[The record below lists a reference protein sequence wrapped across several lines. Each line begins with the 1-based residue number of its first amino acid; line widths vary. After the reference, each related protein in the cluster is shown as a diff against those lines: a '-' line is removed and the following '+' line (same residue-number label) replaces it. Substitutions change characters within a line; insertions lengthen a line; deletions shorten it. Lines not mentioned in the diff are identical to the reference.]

1 MWPAGRMLPPTSLVQ
16 LLWISSNLTFLIFL
30 NIFFWCMLHLATCI
44 FSFFYNKPE
53 LDARIDPGMT
63 LAPFSSSIL
72 DETRFEPTTFE

>member
-1 MWPAGRMLPPTSLVQ
+1 MYVAPSC
-16 LLWISSNLTFLIFL
+16 SSSTFMDIIKLKFFKNLK
-30 NIFFWCMLHLATCI
+30 IFFWCMLHLATCI